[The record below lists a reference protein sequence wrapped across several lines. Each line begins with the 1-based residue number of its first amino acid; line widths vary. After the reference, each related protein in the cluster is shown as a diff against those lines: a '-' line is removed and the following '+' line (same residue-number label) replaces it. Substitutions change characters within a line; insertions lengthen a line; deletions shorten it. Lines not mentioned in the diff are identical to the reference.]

1 MISNQSHHE
10 NSTKRQY
17 QTQPSQSGRSHSN
30 AAHSSKAKAKDE
42 YLAFKENLT
51 STTACPLNV
60 VSSGASRVSS
70 QGSSTQLPIISDNNC
85 QGQERSSTNMKQPK
99 RTSSLSNTGAL
110 PADLLY
116 QPHNNCPIATQS
128 QSHRAPTQPTH

>member
-1 MISNQSHHE
+1 MINNQSHHE

-85 QGQERSSTNMKQPK
+85 QGQERSSSNMKQPK
-99 RTSSLSNTGAL
+99 RTSSLSNTGAQIVSTIL
-110 PADLLY
+110 P
-116 QPHNNCPIATQS
+116 QS
-128 QSHRAPTQPTH
+128 KTSIQQVNGGSELNVKNS